1 MKPTFF
7 KGVVLGAVIAAVVSA
22 GAVGFGAVTPFN
34 LNTTAN
40 TVSAPTAASGSIA
53 GNQFTLTDNSTSA
66 GAPLALTNNS
76 TAAGATALKLAVKS
90 GKAPFTVNSGTKVA
104 NLNADRVDGID
115 STGLVQGKGRTYNLA
130 VAITRATGTTD
141 TEYVPSPAVAPGFFN
156 VSLLCPGTSRD
167 VQPFI
172 KIYDL
177 AVSAEN
183 VFGRNDFYSDAF
195 GSATLTTGS
204 PIQISTDRLGD
215 LTTVTV
221 NGLPGGVQTTSWL
234 QIATVRHAND
244 CYFQIQA
251 LTTHQ

>member
-40 TVSAPTAASGSIA
+40 TVNAPTAASGSIA
-53 GNQFTLTDNSTSA
+53 GNQLTLTDNGTSA

-76 TAAGATALKLAVKS
+76 TATGSTALKLNVKS
-90 GKAPFTVNSGTKVA
+90 GKAPFTVNSGTKVT

-115 STGLVQGKGRTYNLA
+115 SSGLIQGKGRTYTLA
-130 VAITRATGTTD
+130 VAITRRI
-141 TEYVPSPAVAPGFFN
+141 TESTYTPSPAVAPGLFN
-156 VSLLCPGTSRD
+156 VAFTCPATNSNL
-167 VQPFI
+167 VPYFSFVN
-172 KIYDL
+172 L
-177 AVSAEN
+177 AGSDEN
-183 VFGRNDFYSDAF
+183 LFLRNDRDSDAF
-195 GSATLTTGS
+195 SATLTASIASIG
-204 PIQISTDRLGD
+204 TDPSGD
-215 LTTVTV
+215 LTTATV
-221 NGLPGGVQTTSWL
+221 NGLPGGVQTTSTMT
-234 QIATVRHAND
+234 IATVEHTGD